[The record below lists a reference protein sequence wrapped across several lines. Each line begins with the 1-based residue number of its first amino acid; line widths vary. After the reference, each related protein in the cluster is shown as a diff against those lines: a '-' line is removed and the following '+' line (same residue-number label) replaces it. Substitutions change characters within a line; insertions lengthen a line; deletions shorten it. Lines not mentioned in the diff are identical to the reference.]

1 MVSSFASSDV
11 DRRDGMRRTLVV
23 AAVALAIAAFAGCGK
38 DASSKK
44 QVAVAA
50 SPWASKATD
59 NVVLKWRERCG
70 KDAVGHRL
78 GDSIQLDFKSG
89 TLDVRTV
96 CSLQYREA
104 TREMV
109 SASVVLSAAAPPA
122 TLYGQRALIDKLV
135 RDLIVTMLPEPSQAA
150 LTAALDAKKAG
161 EFDLEEGLRAQIIQR
176 EDTGLLTVAVNVHLA
191 AAPVGGATE
200 PRRP

>member
-1 MVSSFASSDV
+1 MDSSFANSRV
-11 DRRDGMRRTLVV
+11 DSRVGRRTDLAV
-23 AAVALAIAAFAGCGK
+23 AAALVCAFAACGK
-38 DASSKK
+38 DNASKK
-44 QVAVAA
+44 EKPPAA
-50 SPWASKATD
+50 PAGAWASKATD
-59 NVVLKWRERCG
+59 DVVLRWRSVCG
-70 KDAVGHRL
+70 TDAKGHRL

-89 TLDVRTV
+89 TPGGHTM

-109 SASVVLSAAAPPA
+109 SASIILSAASPPA
-122 TLYGQRALIDKLV
+122 TLYGQRTQIDKLV
-135 RDLIVTMLPEPSQAA
+135 RDLVVTMLPDPSQAA
-150 LTAALDAKKAG
+150 LTAALDAKRAG

-191 AAPVGGATE
+191 APPGRATE